1 MNTTGNN
8 NMTEKESQLRK
19 TLFNAANTCVLN
31 NEAYILKHGCW
42 VSASE
47 RKSIKPSKER
57 T

>member
-1 MNTTGNN
+1 
-8 NMTEKESQLRK
+8 MTEKESQLRK